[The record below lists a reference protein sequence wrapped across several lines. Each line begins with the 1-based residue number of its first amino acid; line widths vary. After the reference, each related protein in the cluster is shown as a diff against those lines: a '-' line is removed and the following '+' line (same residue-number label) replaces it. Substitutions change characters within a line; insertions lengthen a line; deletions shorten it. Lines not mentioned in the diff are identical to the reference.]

1 MQLCTIPY
9 SIRRKNFVNIKCF
22 TSTLLNTDYKCCIY
36 RYRAV
41 QDTIQDY
48 ETYSP
53 YSDKKLLATTLP
65 DRIEFS
71 YEEVRY

>member
-1 MQLCTIPY
+1 
-9 SIRRKNFVNIKCF
+9 
-22 TSTLLNTDYKCCIY
+22 
-36 RYRAV
+36 V